1 VNAPAAL
8 VVLCSAPLQGS
19 GARLGAHELAR
30 RLVEEHL
37 CACVSVV
44 PAVQSYFRWEGRV
57 ESAEELLLVAKTT
70 PAAAAALRARLVELH
85 PYQVPE
91 LLELPVSGALGSY
104 LEWLVAAVRPPAP

>member
-1 VNAPAAL
+1 MNVPEAL
-8 VVLCSAPLQGS
+8 VVLCTAPAQGS

-30 RLVEEHL
+30 RLVEEQL
-37 CACVSVV
+37 CACVNVV
-44 PAVQSYFRWEGRV
+44 PAVRSYFRWEGRV

-70 PAAAAALRARLVELH
+70 PAAIGSLRARLVELH

-91 LLELPVSGALGSY
+91 LLELPVTGALPRY